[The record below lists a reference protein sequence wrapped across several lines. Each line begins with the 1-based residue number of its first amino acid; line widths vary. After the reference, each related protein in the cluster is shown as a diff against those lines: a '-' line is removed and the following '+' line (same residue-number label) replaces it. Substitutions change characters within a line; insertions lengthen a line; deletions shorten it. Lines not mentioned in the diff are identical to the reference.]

1 VVVASRHIDGIAGG
15 LFSGHEVGLQEGTQT
30 ATLAHRPLMDAVVVA
45 NHSSTIDV

>member
-1 VVVASRHIDGIAGG
+1 MKYVRVCERERSVA
-15 LFSGHEVGLQEGTQT
+15 FSGHEVGLQEGTQT